1 MPLPSASRWKYPSC
15 VFDEC
20 PYDSVEHAM
29 RMKHDRDSVPCFSG
43 RSRIEESWSFLMRHC
58 GVPFEALENETALLR
73 L

>member
-1 MPLPSASRWKYPSC
+1 
-15 VFDEC
+15 
-20 PYDSVEHAM
+20 M

-58 GVPFEALENETALLR
+58 GVTFEALENETALLR